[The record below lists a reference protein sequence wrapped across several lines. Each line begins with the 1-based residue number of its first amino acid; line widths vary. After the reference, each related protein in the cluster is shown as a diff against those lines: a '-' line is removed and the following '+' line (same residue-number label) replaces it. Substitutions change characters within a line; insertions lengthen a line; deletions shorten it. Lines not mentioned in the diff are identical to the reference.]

1 MVALSRI
8 RAWVCVGATLAVA
21 ASCAQ
26 PVQGY
31 RNDPGAC
38 SVLSDASIVE
48 QLGPEAV
55 AMPNTADAGGGD
67 DRRWSRCEWE
77 SFHPPRWGDFG
88 NASIEVTVQ
97 VSTTEDGEP
106 DVETARERFRY
117 SELPG
122 EVPDSPP
129 NVIGDASRHKF
140 LPSEIGSQR
149 VKVDVLRA
157 NAHITVEYLG
167 WGSGGDSTRYYLP
180 RELQERPTRDMARE
194 VLHQLGPPT

>member
-8 RAWVCVGATLAVA
+8 RACVCVGVTLAVA

-55 AMPNTADAGGGD
+55 AKPNPPDGGGAD
-67 DRRWSRCEWE
+67 DGQWSRCEWE

-97 VSTTEDGEP
+97 ISTTEDGEP
-106 DVETARERFRY
+106 DVETGRMSYQGTA
-117 SELPG
+117 LPG
-122 EVPDSPP
+122 EIPDAPP
-129 NVIGDASRHKF
+129 DVIGDASRTKF
-140 LPSEIGSQR
+140 HPSDGGSQS
-149 VKVDVLRA
+149 VKIDILRA

-167 WGSGGDSTRYYLP
+167 WGDRDYTRYYLP
-180 RELQERPTRDMARE
+180 RELQEQPTRDMARE
-194 VLHQLGPPT
+194 VLNQLGEPT